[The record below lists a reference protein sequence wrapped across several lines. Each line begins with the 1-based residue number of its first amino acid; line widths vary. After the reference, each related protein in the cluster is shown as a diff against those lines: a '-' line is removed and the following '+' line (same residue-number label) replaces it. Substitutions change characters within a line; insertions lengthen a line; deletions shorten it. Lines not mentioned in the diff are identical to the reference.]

1 MIYNVTIDTSTA
13 SGKKALQD
21 IRKYRKGVEFENPT
35 ISGIPHGY
43 MTGDE
48 FERRVIERLKKSYKD
63 HGLL

>member
-1 MIYNVTIDTSTA
+1 MIYNVTIDTSTI

-21 IRKYRKGVEFENPT
+21 IRKYRKGVEFQNPAT
-35 ISGIPHGY
+35 SGIPDGY

-48 FERRVIERLKKSYKD
+48 FERRVIERLEKAYKE